1 MSPAFKSWW
10 DPISLIGR
18 LFQASIC
25 TMNLLCFVE
34 AGFTPME
41 AIQAATAK
49 PAEFLGQLHSLG
61 TIEKGKIADMVP
73 LGANPLEDIN
83 HTRKINSV
91 VLGGKLI
98 PIAALSA
105 EVLRDAG
112 QRALKHKRQRK

>member
-10 DPISLIGR
+10 DPFSLIGR
-18 LFQASIC
+18 LFQASLC
-25 TMNLLCFVE
+25 TMNLLNLLCFVE
-34 AGFTPME
+34 AGFAPME

-73 LGANPLEDIN
+73 LDANPLEDIN

-91 VLGGKLI
+91 VLGGKII

-105 EVLRDAG
+105 EVLR
-112 QRALKHKRQRK
+112 

>member
-18 LFQASIC
+18 LFQASIF

-73 LGANPLEDIN
+73 LDANPLKDIN

-105 EVLRDAG
+105 EVLRHA
-112 QRALKHKRQRK
+112 